1 MEGRMRQTTT
11 LIKSTIEEKRSF
23 LVYCRSATSSNSWS
37 ITVGLRAF
45 SMTAC
50 AITDSGESWAN
61 RSKMSPRII
70 AVASLEKR

>member
-23 LVYCRSATSSNSWS
+23 RGALLFGETFLNSWS

-45 SMTAC
+45 SMTAL
-50 AITDSGESWAN
+50 AITDSGESW
-61 RSKMSPRII
+61 
-70 AVASLEKR
+70 